1 MDNQKEIKAPSYIIS
16 NIQVTIVYEN
26 KPYVI
31 HSADRYRYDAAVEA
45 ILAGD
50 WEKVYRTFDI
60 ISAIKDFTEGDIS
73 IVDGEVFYKGT
84 EKLHGVVV
92 DKLIE
97 LLNAGLSDA
106 KPFIK
111 FITNLLGNPS
121 KASVDELYDFLS
133 YKSLPIDPEGF
144 VLAYK
149 GVGADGWSYTGNT
162 RTTVLQG
169 EKDNGGRILNKVG
182 AIIEVARRC
191 VDDNRRNNCSHG
203 LHVGSYDYAST
214 FGRDGKLFLVRFN
227 PADAISVPQDCSCQ
241 KLRVSKYEVMAEVSN
256 QSEIDEP
263 YVTYSDRTDWN
274 EDSFCELED
283 DCDIPIEY

>member
-1 MDNQKEIKAPSYIIS
+1 MDNQTNIKAWPYIIS
-16 NIQVTIVYEN
+16 DVQVTVVYEN

-31 HSADRYRYDAAVEA
+31 HSDDRYRYDAAVGA

-50 WEKVYRTFDI
+50 WEKVLRTFDI

-73 IVDGEVFYKGT
+73 IVDGEVFYKET

-97 LLNAGLSDA
+97 LLEAGLSDA

-111 FITNLLGNPS
+111 FITNLLKNPS
-121 KASVDELYDFLS
+121 KGSVDELYDFLS
-133 YKSLPIDPEGF
+133 YKSLPIDEEGY

-149 GVGADGWSYTGNT
+149 GVQQNGWSITGNKQT
-162 RTTVLQG
+162 VVLQG
-169 EKDNGGRILNKVG
+169 EVDKSGRILNEVG
-182 AIIEVARRC
+182 ATIEVERRC
-191 VDDNRRNNCSHG
+191 VDDDRRNQCSHG

-214 FGRDGKLFLVRFN
+214 FGHGKLFLVRFN
-227 PADAISVPQDCSCQ
+227 PADAVSVPEDCSCQ
-241 KLRVSKYEVMAEVSN
+241 KLRVSKYEVISEVTN

-263 YVTYSDRTDWN
+263 YVSYAERTCECDC
-274 EDSFCELED
+274 EDED
-283 DCDIPIEY
+283 EDEFDFPIEE